1 MNKMNK
7 IKIAFDPRT
16 GLYMGSSSDLRS
28 NSNRKILVDGEEI
41 QNPFGTSTVVFK
53 EKPSKIISITT
64 GRNFIGW
71 EDLKT
76 GTTISIEEYDSLRKE
91 MIRSGVQDDETYEW
105 EFEEVEDQVRY
116 LRFDKT
122 WTRRYTEEPIVGEL
136 EIEIIEHPV
145 SEIPEIIGSFS
156 TGGNSIFDTLCEY
169 RLNSAHLFKKR
180 CEHFGIDKAKN
191 DSEKGNVYWLEDR
204 YDNFRFAKLGGNY
217 CANDELNRSV
227 RVTARGSYED
237 LKKIHES
244 NVEKIDLIIKN
255 WISKQNQKELD
266 IITIGKQISFMDN
279 LLENVRKLDVKKSDC
294 SAQSSILRSIREN
307 LESLTAKAE

>member
-1 MNKMNK
+1 MNKV
-7 IKIAFDPRT
+7 KIAFDPKT
-16 GLYMGSSSDLRS
+16 GLYMGNNSDLRS
-28 NSNRKILVDGEEI
+28 HSSRKILVDGEEI
-41 QNPFGTSTVVFK
+41 QNPFGTSTIVLK
-53 EKPSKIISITT
+53 GKPSKIITITT

-76 GTTISIEEYDSLRKE
+76 GTSISIEEYDSLKIE
-91 MIRSGVQDDETYEW
+91 MTQNGVQDEDTYEW
-105 EFEEVEDQVRY
+105 EFEEIEDQVKF

-122 WTRRYTEEPIVGEL
+122 WTRKYTEEPIVVES

-156 TGGNSIFDTLCEY
+156 TGGNSIFDTICEY

-180 CEHFGIDKAKN
+180 CEHFGITKGKN
-191 DSEKGNVYWLEDR
+191 EYEKGNAYWIEDR
-204 YDNFRFAKLGGNY
+204 YTDFRFAKLGGNY
-217 CANDELNRSV
+217 CASDELNRSV

-255 WISKQNQKELD
+255 WISQQNKTKIDSVTLGQE
-266 IITIGKQISFMDN
+266 ISFLTSLM
-279 LLENVRKLDVKKSDC
+279 EKVRKMDVKKVDYPSQR
-294 SAQSSILRSIREN
+294 SIISSISSR
-307 LESLTAKAE
+307 LEDLKQIQQN